1 MKMWMNGDQRCCDR
15 QTAVELGGAKYANKK
30 IKWIYHFD
38 EFIQIVDADCT
49 ASADVNDNEREC

>member
-38 EFIQIVDADCT
+38 EFIQIVDDKND
-49 ASADVNDNEREC
+49 SAEGKGDIV